1 MALATHP
8 RLLETAQAEAET
20 QEEKTPVVVETPE
33 VPVETVPEPA
43 SEPVA
48 EEESVPKTVAEEA
61 PDHKVYLDSTQFYR
75 EIERLERENPDFRN
89 AIRTKLGRQAK
100 REYQPKVADL
110 EARLAEREAE
120 LQRLREG
127 QMSEDEIKERLL
139 NDPEFRR
146 SYGAEP
152 QNPQAIRE
160 RAELQI
166 QFEQIVE
173 QAEQHLTPA
182 EIAPYK
188 QAVANR
194 VFDFEF
200 DANGR
205 PIRQLTPSQSM
216 LRFQSALNTAVQN
229 KLATQRAAPPPPP
242 APVAAPPKAEVV
254 EVPTPVEEDKPK
266 ANAALAQSTPDLT
279 ANSTTRVGGVMT
291 LAEARN
297 LPPPELVRLFPTGIE
312 DAVRSGKIQ
321 VE

>member
-1 MALATHP
+1 MALAIHP
-8 RLLETAQAEAET
+8 SLLAAAQAEAET
-20 QEEKTPVVVETPE
+20 QEEETPVVVETPE

-75 EIERLERENPDFRN
+75 EIERLERENPEFRN

-120 LQRLREG
+120 LQRLRAG

-139 NDPEFRR
+139 KDPEFRR

-160 RAELQI
+160 RAELEI

-188 QAVANR
+188 QAVANG

-229 KLATQRAAPPPPP
+229 KLATQRAAPPPLP

-254 EVPTPVEEDKPK
+254 GVSTPVEEDKPK

>member
-1 MALATHP
+1 LALAIHP
-8 RLLETAQAEAET
+8 SLLAAAQAEAET
-20 QEEKTPVVVETPE
+20 QEEETPVVAETPE

-48 EEESVPKTVAEEA
+48 EEESVPETVAEEVQER
-61 PDHKVYLDSTQFYR
+61 KVYLDPSQYYR
-75 EIERLERENPDFRN
+75 EIERLEREDPEFRN

-120 LQRLREG
+120 LQRLRAG

-160 RAELQI
+160 RAELEI

-205 PIRQLTPSQSM
+205 PIRQLTPAQSM
-216 LRFQSALNTAVQN
+216 LRFQAALNTAVQT
-229 KLATQRAAPPPPP
+229 KLANQRAAPPPPP

-266 ANAALAQSTPDLT
+266 ANVALAQATPDLT
-279 ANSTTRVGGVMT
+279 GNNSVRAAGQMH
-291 LAEARN
+291 LSEYEA
-297 LPPPELVRLFPTGIE
+297 LDPPTKMRLFPEGLG
-312 DAVRSGKIQ
+312 AALASGKI
-321 VE
+321 VRE